1 MIATPNPAQSESSNG
16 SLPVKSL
23 VETVNIDPA
32 DLKSDTFPGWQP
44 PLHKRIPLALARFP
58 VTFCIGIAVTLAWQS
73 YGDAAREM
81 IVNSYPQLGW
91 LAPQAEPVAQSAPKT
106 ITLVAPAAHAAPSLD
121 QQPLSAISLHLDAV
135 RQSVDRIAAG
145 QEQMTRNVDQLAAA
159 PGTDGARALQT
170 AGDRPI
176 HPLQELRAFAASVVP
191 GVHTAAVA
199 APDAALTARLG

>member
-1 MIATPNPAQSESSNG
+1 MIATPNPAQSESSKG

-32 DLKSDTFPGWQP
+32 DLNSDTFPSGRP
-44 PLHKRIPLALARFP
+44 PLHRRIPVALARFLI
-58 VTFCIGIAVTLAWQS
+58 TFCIGVAVTLAWQS

-91 LAPQAEPVAQSAPKT
+91 LAPQAEPAAQNAPET
-106 ITLVAPAAHAAPSLD
+106 ITLVAPAAPAAPSLD
-121 QQPLSAISLHLDAV
+121 QQPLSAVLLHLDAV

-159 PGTDGARALQT
+159 QEQTTRELSKLQAIGQYILYKNSEPPPPQASPQVSTPRQSQART
-170 AGDRPI
+170 PR
-176 HPLQELRAFAASVVP
+176 
-191 GVHTAAVA
+191 
-199 APDAALTARLG
+199 

>member
-1 MIATPNPAQSESSNG
+1 MIATPNPAQSESSKG

-32 DLKSDTFPGWQP
+32 DLNSDTFPSGRP
-44 PLHKRIPLALARFP
+44 PLHRRIPVALARFLI
-58 VTFCIGIAVTLAWQS
+58 TFCIGVAVTLAWQS

-91 LAPQAEPVAQSAPKT
+91 LAPQAEPVAQNAPET
-106 ITLVAPAAHAAPSLD
+106 ITLVAPAAPAAPSLD
-121 QQPLSAISLHLDAV
+121 QQPLRAISLHLDAV

-159 PGTDGARALQT
+159 QDQTTREISKLQAIGQYILYKNSEPPPPQVSTPRQSQART
-170 AGDRPI
+170 PR
-176 HPLQELRAFAASVVP
+176 
-191 GVHTAAVA
+191 
-199 APDAALTARLG
+199 

>member
-1 MIATPNPAQSESSNG
+1 MIATPNPAQSESSKG

-32 DLKSDTFPGWQP
+32 DLNSDTFPRGRP
-44 PLHKRIPLALARFP
+44 PLHKRIPLALARFLI
-58 VTFCIGIAVTLAWQS
+58 TFCIGVAVTLAWQS

-91 LAPQAEPVAQSAPKT
+91 LAPQAEPAAQNAPET
-106 ITLVAPAAHAAPSLD
+106 ITLVAPAAPAAPSLD
-121 QQPLSAISLHLDAV
+121 QQPLSAVLLHLDAV

-159 PGTDGARALQT
+159 QEQTTRELSKLQ
-170 AGDRPI
+170 AIGQYILYKNSEP
-176 HPLQELRAFAASVVP
+176 PPPQASPQVSTPRQSQVRTP
-191 GVHTAAVA
+191 
-199 APDAALTARLG
+199 R